1 VPLLLEA
8 SGTDVLADVLDS
20 LKLRG
25 RIFCR
30 SELSAPWAIRFASGD
45 FSHFHIVERGTCW
58 LRLQGERDVIALEEG
73 DLLLVTQGHDYQ
85 LTDEPG
91 TPPVP
96 LEHIAG
102 GSEWGLH
109 AVLRHG
115 GGGDVTSLL
124 CGAFE
129 FESPQARSFL
139 SVLPEWIRVR
149 KDERHGNEWLDSIA
163 RFLARETQQPNIGA
177 AVIVTSL
184 IDVLFVEAVR
194 TWLKQQP
201 PGAAGWLGALRDP
214 SVGAALGLIHQAPQ
228 KQWTVPALSAA
239 VGLSRSPFAARFTA
253 LVGQPPMAYLKRW
266 RLQLA
271 ATLLRQ
277 QAVALASVA
286 ERVGYD
292 STPAFSRA
300 FTRLFGVSPGRYRYR
315 GAVAANAAG
324 SARKARVL
332 RDSSSGGH
340 RAPVATS
347 SDGKARHG
355 TTPRAT
361 RQRSR
366 H

>member
-1 VPLLLEA
+1 MPLLLDT

-20 LKLRG
+20 LKLKG

-45 FSHFHIVERGTCW
+45 FSHFHLIERGTCW
-58 LRLQGERDVIALEEG
+58 LRLQDARDVIALEEG

-85 LTDEPG
+85 LSDEPK

-96 LEHIAG
+96 LEHVAG
-102 GSEWGLH
+102 GSEWGPH

-129 FESPQARSFL
+129 FESPQAPSFL
-139 SVLPEWIRVR
+139 SVLPEWIRVK
-149 KDERHGNEWLDSIA
+149 KDERHVNEWLDSTA

-194 TWLKQQP
+194 TWLRQQP
-201 PGAAGWLGALRDP
+201 PGVAGWLGALRDP
-214 SVGAALGLIHQAPQ
+214 SIGAALGLIHQAPE

-239 VGLSRSPFAARFTA
+239 VGLSRSPFASKFTA

-271 ATLLRQ
+271 STFLRQ
-277 QAVALASVA
+277 QAVALSSVA

-324 SARKARVL
+324 SAGKARVL
-332 RDSSSGGH
+332 RDDRSSGH
-340 RAPVATS
+340 RAAVPTS
-347 SDGKARHG
+347 SDGKARHR
-355 TTPRAT
+355 TTRHAT